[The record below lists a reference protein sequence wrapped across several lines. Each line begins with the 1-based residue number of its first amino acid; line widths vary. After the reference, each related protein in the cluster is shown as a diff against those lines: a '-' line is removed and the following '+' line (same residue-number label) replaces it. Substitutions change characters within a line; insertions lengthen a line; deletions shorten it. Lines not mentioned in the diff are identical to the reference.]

1 MKNSY
6 IAKLLIIIIS
16 FLLVACTSKQPS
28 KQYNDNTEQ
37 HKICLFPD
45 NDTERAP
52 IWVCGLQ
59 LNDFYAFAISNVKKS
74 TTNVQNLLTQATSNA
89 KIVIVQ
95 QMKTYVSNKVKN
107 YVESNNLGGVDKFIN
122 ISSIITSNITEDF
135 LDRNTTIST
144 ATSKNG
150 SVYVLV
156 GLTKDAYQSTLKVI
170 FKNTLE
176 NNKQDLEYYGIDN
189 KKYNQLIKLIINV

>member
-16 FLLVACTSKQPS
+16 FVLVACTSKQHS
-28 KQYNDNTEQ
+28 KQYTANTEH
-37 HKICLFPD
+37 HKVCLFPD
-45 NDTERAP
+45 NSTEQAP

-59 LNDFYAFAISNVKKS
+59 LNNFYAFAISNVKKS
-74 TTNVQNLLTQATSNA
+74 TTNGQNLLTQATSNA

-135 LDRNTTIST
+135 LDKNTTIST

-150 SVYVLV
+150 SVYVLL
-156 GLTKDAYQSTLKVI
+156 GLSKDAYQSTLKVI